1 MGLKFKIAFMK
12 KILLFCIV
20 SVLLSSCSAKD
31 EDLSDDSAV
40 NDTATPQ
47 VEEGVI
53 VVVGD
58 EFSFTPS
65 EISFKAGEMA
75 KISFRNEGESM
86 HNLVIEELGVESDLI
101 GPGEVDYFEFTPD
114 KSGSFEMIC
123 SIAGHKEA
131 GMKGSLTIE

>member
-1 MGLKFKIAFMK
+1 MK

-20 SVLLSSCSAKD
+20 FVLLSSCSAKD
-31 EDLSDDSAV
+31 ENLPGDSAV

-65 EISFKAGEMA
+65 EISFKSGEMV

-114 KSGSFEMIC
+114 KNGTFEMIC

-131 GMKGSLTIE
+131 GMQGSLTIE